1 MRRPVQT
8 NHLFQRPIP
17 ARSWSSGERLGRSG
31 ALLVALGCV
40 GALLSACGDDGSGAP
55 ATPTASAIRVP
66 ADKPTISGAVDAAKD
81 GDLILVSPGV
91 YKEAVTV
98 ETPNITIRGLDRNTV
113 IIDGEFAR
121 ENGIKIFSNGVS
133 VENLT
138 VRNHLQNGV
147 FFTGTYSD
155 DAAKN
160 QVLTGY
166 RASYVTAYDNG
177 LYGVYVFN
185 ATKGQ
190 IDHSYG
196 SGHPDSGFYVGQC
209 NPCDS
214 LLTDLTA
221 EHNMLGY
228 SGTNSTGV
236 TILNSVWRKNRAGIV
251 PNSLTGEKLGPN
263 AGTVIAGNLVEDND
277 DAASPNNKSFS
288 EAFGNGVVLAGTSN
302 IEVHDNLIRGHVNA
316 GVVITDLPD
325 AFKPEKNR
333 VTKNTLSDNTTDL
346 AYLTVNFA
354 SLPFGNCFADNV
366 VTTVFPEGL
375 QEKMPCPVPAEND
388 LGDLSGILSRLTGAP
403 ADVDYRTVAPPP
415 DQPSMPDAATAV
427 VRRAADGPDRID
439 LASVKTPT
447 A

>member
-1 MRRPVQT
+1 MRRASIVVVA
-8 NHLFQRPIP
+8 L
-17 ARSWSSGERLGRSG
+17 ACSA
-31 ALLVALGCV
+31 ALLTG
-40 GALLSACGDDGSGAP
+40 CGDDGAGSTS
-55 ATPTASAIRVP
+55 ATPAGHSIRVP
-66 ADKPTISGAVDAAKD
+66 ADKPTISAAVDAAAD
-81 GDLILVSPGV
+81 GDLILVSPGI

-133 VENLT
+133 IENLT

-160 QVLTGY
+160 QVLSGY
-166 RASYVTAYDNG
+166 RASYITAYDNG

-214 LLTDLTA
+214 LLTDLTS

-236 TILNSVWRKNRAGIV
+236 TIINSVWRKNRAGIV
-251 PNSLTGEKLGPN
+251 PNSLKGEKLGPN
-263 AGTVIAGNLVEDND
+263 SGTVIAGNLVEDND
-277 DAASPNNKSFS
+277 DAASPNNQSFS
-288 EAFGNGVVLAGTSN
+288 VAFGNGVVLAGTSN
-302 IEVHDNLIRGHVNA
+302 IAVHDNLVRGHVNA
-316 GVVITDLPD
+316 GIAITDLPD
-325 AFKPEKNR
+325 AFKPEKNQ
-333 VTKNTLSDNTTDL
+333 VTKNTLSDNGTDL
-346 AYLTVNFA
+346 VYLTVNFA
-354 SLPFGNCFADNV
+354 SMPFGNCFSDNK
-366 VTTVFPEGL
+366 VTTVFPDGL
-375 QEKMPCPVPAEND
+375 QEKMACPVPAETD
-388 LGDLSGILSRLTGAP
+388 LGDLSGILGRLTGAP
-403 ADVDYRTVAPPP
+403 PDVDYKTVAPPP
-415 DQPSMPDAATAV
+415 DQTSMPDAATAP
-427 VRRAADGPDRID
+427 VRRASDGPDRID
-439 LASVKTPT
+439 LASVTTP
-447 A
+447 AG